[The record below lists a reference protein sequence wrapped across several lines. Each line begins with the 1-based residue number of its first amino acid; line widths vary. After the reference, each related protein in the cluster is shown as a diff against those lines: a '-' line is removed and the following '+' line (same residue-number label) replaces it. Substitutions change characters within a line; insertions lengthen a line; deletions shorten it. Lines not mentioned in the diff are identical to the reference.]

1 MITAWTKNCTS
12 EEDKQKLEASIL
24 GSKIALNRLR
34 DLMKEDEDAINSRE
48 VGSKVYD
55 LPNWEYRQ
63 ADSNGYRRCLR
74 EYMKLLNL
82 DQEDINER
90 KFVKPEQPGLTP
102 TA

>member
-12 EEDKQKLEASIL
+12 LEDADKLKASIL
-24 GSKIALNRLR
+24 GSKVALTRLR
-34 DLMKEDEDAINSRE
+34 DLMKEDEDALNSRE
-48 VGSKVYD
+48 VGSKAYD

-63 ADSNGYRRCLR
+63 ADANGYRRCLR

-82 DQEDINER
+82 DQEDKNEQLVR
-90 KFVKPEQPGLTP
+90 PNTVARPTP